1 MDNKEFFLF
10 DEFLDYVF
18 IGFFKMDGVFKREA
32 KLQQVSFNL
41 QQTFSL
47 PFLNFWKCLDNSIC
61 FIDFIRFRELFV
73 GYFNWDDN

>member
-18 IGFFKMDGVFKREA
+18 FGFLKMDGVFKREA

-41 QQTFSL
+41 Q
-47 PFLNFWKCLDNSIC
+47 
-61 FIDFIRFRELFV
+61 
-73 GYFNWDDN
+73 

>member
-10 DEFLDYVF
+10 DEFLEYVF

-47 PFLNFWKCLDNSIC
+47 PFLNF
-61 FIDFIRFRELFV
+61 
-73 GYFNWDDN
+73 